1 MTFLSFEHLEAVA
14 QLLIDVISRCVSGN
28 KEAQEEGE
36 RWSNGWLLVQSEHI
50 QHLLSPS
57 PRMGATCAPQNN

>member
-14 QLLIDVISRCVSGN
+14 RLLIDAISLCVSGN

-36 RWSNGWLLVQSEHI
+36 RWGDGWLLVQSEHI

-57 PRMGATCAPQNN
+57 PPMGATCAPQNN